1 MLTIVVPVLD
11 EATALPGFLNQF
23 KAMDGDFELILS
35 DGGSTD
41 GTVEIAE
48 RQALPNLSIV
58 RAPRGR
64 ARQMNAGA
72 LAAKPAASNGT
83 LLFLHADTYLPD
95 GALLAIETVMRDEEL
110 AGGRFKLKLDNSAWP
125 YRVIGAMITWRDGL
139 FGGFTGD
146 QAIFVR
152 MSVFEALGGFADIEL
167 CEDLDFARRLKKAGR
182 TIRLPLYVT
191 TGARRWEKSGL
202 VKTILLMWMIRTLFY
217 AGVSPE
223 RLARLYADV
232 R

>member
-1 MLTIVVPVLD
+1 
-11 EATALPGFLNQF
+11 
-23 KAMDGDFELILS
+23 
-35 DGGSTD
+35 
-41 GTVEIAE
+41 
-48 RQALPNLSIV
+48 
-58 RAPRGR
+58 
-64 ARQMNAGA
+64 MNAGA
-72 LAAKPAASNGT
+72 LAAKPAAPDGI

-95 GALLAIETVMRDEEL
+95 GALRAIETAMRDEGL
-110 AGGRFKLKLDNSAWP
+110 AGGRFKLKLDNPALP

-152 MSVFEALGGFADIEL
+152 RSAFEVLGGFSEIEL
-167 CEDLDFARRLKKAGR
+167 CEDLDFARRLRKVGR
-182 TIRLPLYVT
+182 VTRLRLYVT
-191 TGARRWEKSGL
+191 TGARRWERRGL

-217 AGVSPE
+217 AGVSPA